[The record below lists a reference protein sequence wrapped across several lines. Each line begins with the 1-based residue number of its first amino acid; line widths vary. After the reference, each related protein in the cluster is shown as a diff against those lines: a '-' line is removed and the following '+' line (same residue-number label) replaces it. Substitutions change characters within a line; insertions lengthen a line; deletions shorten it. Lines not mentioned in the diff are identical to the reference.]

1 MHGVG
6 GHQTGLLQD
15 RASLFLVGADETHDH
30 RHLTGKRRQGA
41 DNAPRY
47 LIATGNAAKDVEE
60 DCCNVLVI
68 QDDMQGVFNTLRA
81 GAAANVEKIGR
92 TPAAQFDGVHGRHG
106 EAGAID
112 DTADG
117 AVELHKR

>member
-6 GHQTGLLQD
+6 GHETSLLQD
-15 RASLFLVGADETHDH
+15 RASLFLVGADETHHH

-47 LIATGNAAKDVEE
+47 LIAPRNAAKDVEE
-60 DCCNVLVI
+60 DCRYVLVI

-81 GAAANVEKIGR
+81 GPTANVEKIGR
-92 TPAAQFDGVHGRHG
+92 TPRRSV
-106 EAGAID
+106 
-112 DTADG
+112 
-117 AVELHKR
+117 